1 VRASRARLCG
11 ARATRGMRGAAETF
25 NVAVSATAAQR
36 NKAHVARV
44 VDAFVRSSRAGREKK
59 FELLELGCGVGAH
72 AAEILRVTGEACL
85 KKYYPTDV
93 GDHDGTFA
101 AVMENCAASGT
112 SGTCAAP
119 RAMDAR
125 TMVDDVEAES
135 LDGVL
140 AVNVVHISSRAAT
153 LGMFAGSAKALRKGG
168 FVFVY
173 GPFKVGGEFR
183 SEGDARFDASLRLKD
198 PENFG
203 LVDLEWMDE
212 QARLVGLT
220 PASVDGMK
228 SPVEMPAN
236 NLTLV
241 YTK

>member
-1 VRASRARLCG
+1 M
-11 ARATRGMRGAAETF
+11 TRGAERF
-25 NVAVSATAAQR
+25 NIAVSATAAQR

-44 VDAFVRSSRAGREKK
+44 VDAFARSSSAGREKK

-72 AAEILRVTGEACL
+72 AAEILRASGAACL
-85 KKYYPTDV
+85 KRYYPTDV
-93 GDHDGTFA
+93 CDHDGSFA
-101 AVMENCAASGT
+101 AVMENCADAGA

-119 RAMDAR
+119 RTMDAT
-125 TMVDDVEAES
+125 TMADVVEAES

-140 AVNVVHISSRAAT
+140 MVNVVHISSRAAT

-168 FVFVY
+168 LVFVY

-212 QARLVGLT
+212 QARSVGLT

-241 YTK
+241 YAK